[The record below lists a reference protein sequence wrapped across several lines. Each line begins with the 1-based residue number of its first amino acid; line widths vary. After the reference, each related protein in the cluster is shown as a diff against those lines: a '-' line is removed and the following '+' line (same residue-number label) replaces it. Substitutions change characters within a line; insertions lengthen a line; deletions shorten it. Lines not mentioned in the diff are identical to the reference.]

1 MKSPFQK
8 ISTMLS
14 KSAKLKIIWLQGI
27 TCNGNTHSFLN
38 DPFLGTLLDS
48 VEFIHHPLLP
58 CKKTLKELVKKLPK
72 CDILIFEGAY
82 KADFERA
89 GMAMEELLM
98 TLASK
103 SKHIISMGSCASFGG
118 IFKEADSEHISGVL
132 FDKEKMSGPLREM
145 REKVITLSGCPAHPK
160 WLSFVIDMICQGK
173 TVLVDE
179 FRRPKELYGYLV
191 HNGCLRNEYFEWK
204 VDCDT
209 FGTKEG
215 CLFYDQGC
223 QGPYTHGSCNKILW
237 NEVSSKT
244 RSGAPCVGCTEPSF
258 PKRELFTTKTYMSIP
273 AEMPL
278 GIPKR
283 SYLALAGAAKSFHIK
298 RLEGKLIDDNA

>member
-1 MKSPFQK
+1 MKPPSA
-8 ISTMLS
+8 ITSTMPS
-14 KSAKLKIIWLQGI
+14 NPAKLKMIWLQGI

-38 DPFLGTLLDS
+38 DPALETLLES
-48 VEFIHHPLLP
+48 SEFIHHPLLP
-58 CKKTLKELVKKLPK
+58 CSMNLRQLVKKLPK
-72 CDILIFEGAY
+72 SDILIFEGAY

-89 GMAMEELLM
+89 GMRMEELLNA
-98 TLASK
+98 LASK
-103 SKHIISMGSCASFGG
+103 AKHIIAMGSCASFGG
-118 IFKEADSEHISGVL
+118 IFKEADPEHISGIL
-132 FDKEKMSGPLREM
+132 FDKEKESGPLKEM

-160 WLSFVIDMICQGK
+160 WLSFVIEMMRLEK
-173 TVLVDE
+173 TIAVDE
-179 FRRPKELYGYLV
+179 FRRPKELYAYLV

-204 VDCDT
+204 VDSDT

-215 CLFYDQGC
+215 CLFYAQGC
-223 QGPYTHGSCNKILW
+223 QGPFTHGSCNKILW

-244 RSGAPCVGCTEPSF
+244 RSGTPCVGCTEPTF

-278 GIPKR
+278 GVPKR

>member
-1 MKSPFQK
+1 MPSNP
-8 ISTMLS
+8 T
-14 KSAKLKIIWLQGI
+14 KLKIIWLQGI

-38 DPFLGTLLDS
+38 DPLLGSLLEKID
-48 VEFIHHPLLP
+48 FIHHPLLP
-58 CKKTLKELVKKLPK
+58 CTKTLKELVKKLPK
-72 CDILIFEGAY
+72 SDILIFEGAY

-89 GMAMEELLM
+89 GMAMEILLPA
-98 TLASK
+98 LAHK
-103 SKHIISMGSCASFGG
+103 TKHIVSIGSCASFGG
-118 IFKEADSEHISGVL
+118 IFKEYDPENISGIV
-132 FDKEKMSGPLREM
+132 FDKEKSSGPLQAM
-145 REKVITLSGCPAHPK
+145 REKVITLSGCPVHPK
-160 WLSFVIDMICQGK
+160 WFSFVMDMIVMGK
-173 TVLVDE
+173 TIAVDE
-179 FRRPKELYGYLV
+179 YRRPKELYAYLI

-204 VDCDT
+204 VDSDV

-215 CLFYDQGC
+215 CLFYAQGC
-223 QGPYTHGSCNKILW
+223 QGPFTHGSCNKILW

-244 RSGAPCVGCTEPSF
+244 RAGTPCVGCTEPAF
-258 PKRELFTTKTYMSIP
+258 PRRELFTTKTYMSIP

>member
-1 MKSPFQK
+1 MP
-8 ISTMLS
+8 S
-14 KSAKLKIIWLQGI
+14 KPAKLRVIWLQGI

-38 DPFLGTLLDS
+38 DSSLGNLLES
-48 VEFIHHPLLP
+48 IEFIHHPILP
-58 CKKTLKELVKKLPK
+58 CTKTLKELVKKLPK
-72 CDILIFEGAY
+72 SDILIFEGAY
-82 KADFERA
+82 RADFERA
-89 GMAMEELLM
+89 GMVMETLLSV
-98 TLASK
+98 LASK
-103 SKHIISMGSCASFGG
+103 TKHIIALGSCASFGG
-118 IFKEADSEHISGVL
+118 IFKEGDPEHISGIL
-132 FDKEKMSGPLREM
+132 FDKEEERGPLKMM
-145 REKVITLSGCPAHPK
+145 REKIILLSGCPAHPK
-160 WLSFVIDMICQGK
+160 WLSFVIEMIVAGK
-173 TVLVDE
+173 KIVVDE
-179 FRRPKELYGYLV
+179 YCRPKELYAYLV

-204 VDCDT
+204 VDSEV

-215 CLFYDQGC
+215 CLFYAQGC

-244 RSGAPCVGCTEPSF
+244 RAGTPCVGCTEPTF

-298 RLEGKLIDDNA
+298 RLEERLIDDNA

>member
-1 MKSPFQK
+1 MPSNP
-8 ISTMLS
+8 
-14 KSAKLKIIWLQGI
+14 AKLKIIWLQGI

-38 DPFLGTLLDS
+38 DPALGPLLETI
-48 VEFIHHPLLP
+48 EFVHHPLLP
-58 CKKTLKELVKKLPK
+58 CKKTLKELVKKVPK
-72 CDILIFEGAY
+72 SDILIVEGAY
-82 KADFERA
+82 SATFERA
-89 GMAMEELLM
+89 GVEMRTLLPA
-98 TLASK
+98 LANK
-103 SKHIISMGSCASFGG
+103 TNHIISMGSCASFGG
-118 IFKEADSEHISGVL
+118 IFKENDPDRISGIV
-132 FDKEKMSGPLREM
+132 FDKETAKGPLAALRQ
-145 REKVITLSGCPAHPK
+145 KVITLSGCPAHPK
-160 WLSFVIDMICQGK
+160 WLSFVIDMIRAGREI
-173 TVLVDE
+173 LVDE
-179 FRRPKELYGYLV
+179 FRRPKELYAYLV

-204 VDCDT
+204 VDSEH

-215 CLFYDQGC
+215 CLFYAQGC
-223 QGPYTHGSCNKILW
+223 QGPYSHGSCNKILW

-244 RSGAPCVGCTEPSF
+244 RSGTPCVGCTEPTF

>member
-1 MKSPFQK
+1 MPSNP
-8 ISTMLS
+8 
-14 KSAKLKIIWLQGI
+14 AKLKIIWLQGI

-38 DPFLGTLLDS
+38 DTSLGTLLNS

-58 CKKTLKELVKKLPK
+58 CSMSLRQLVKKLPK
-72 CDILIFEGAY
+72 SDILIFEGAY
-82 KADFERA
+82 SADFERA
-89 GMAMEELLM
+89 GMAMGELLNA
-98 TLASK
+98 LASK
-103 SKHIISMGSCASFGG
+103 TKYIVSLGSCASFGG
-118 IFKEADSEHISGVL
+118 IFKEASPEDISGIL
-132 FDKEKMSGPLREM
+132 YDKEQESGPLCSM
-145 REKVITLSGCPAHPK
+145 REKVITLSGCPVHPK
-160 WLSFVIDMICQGK
+160 WLAFVIDMISLGK
-173 TVLVDE
+173 KILVDE
-179 FRRPKELYGYLV
+179 YRRPKELYGYLV

-204 VDCDT
+204 VDSDT

-215 CLFYDQGC
+215 CLFYAQGC
-223 QGPYTHGSCNKILW
+223 QGPMTHGSCNKILW

-258 PKRELFTTKTYMSIP
+258 PKTELFSTKTYMSIP

>member
-1 MKSPFQK
+1 MPSNP
-8 ISTMLS
+8 
-14 KSAKLKIIWLQGI
+14 AKLQIIWLQGI

-38 DPFLGTLLDS
+38 DPSLGTLLDS

-58 CKKTLKELVKKLPK
+58 CQKTLKELVKKLPK
-72 CDILIFEGAY
+72 SDIVIFEGAY
-82 KADFERA
+82 SASFERA
-89 GMAMEELLM
+89 GVAMETLLM
-98 TLASK
+98 ALASK
-103 SKHIISMGSCASFGG
+103 SKHIIALGSCASFGG
-118 IFKEADSEHISGVL
+118 IFKEASSEHISGIL
-132 FDKEKMSGPLREM
+132 FDKEQENGPLRSM
-145 REKVITLSGCPAHPK
+145 REKVIMLSGCPTHPK
-160 WLSFVIDMICQGK
+160 WLSFVLDMILLEK
-173 TVLVDE
+173 KILVDE
-179 FRRPKELYGYLV
+179 YRRPKELYGYLV

-204 VDCDT
+204 VDSDT

-215 CLFYDQGC
+215 CLFYAQGC
-223 QGPYTHGSCNKILW
+223 QGPMTHGSCNKILW

-244 RSGAPCVGCTEPSF
+244 RSGTPCVGCTEPSF

-273 AEMPL
+273 ADMPL

>member
-1 MKSPFQK
+1 MPSNP
-8 ISTMLS
+8 
-14 KSAKLKIIWLQGI
+14 AKLKIIWLQGI

-38 DPFLGTLLDS
+38 DPALRNLLES

-72 CDILIFEGAY
+72 SDILIFEGAY
-82 KADFERA
+82 RADFERA
-89 GMAMEELLM
+89 GMKMELLL
-98 TLASK
+98 TSLASK
-103 SKHIISMGSCASFGG
+103 TKHIISMGSCASFGG
-118 IFKEADSEHISGVL
+118 IFKESAPEHISGVL
-132 FDKEKMSGPLREM
+132 FDKEQESGPLRFI

-160 WLSFVIDMICQGK
+160 WLTFVIDMIVSGK
-173 TVLVDE
+173 KIAVDE
-179 FRRPKELYGYLV
+179 YRRPKALYAYLV

-204 VDCDT
+204 VDSDH

-215 CLFYDQGC
+215 CLYYAQGC
-223 QGPYTHGSCNKILW
+223 QGPFTHGSCNKILW

-244 RSGAPCVGCTEPSF
+244 RSGTPCVGCTEPTF
-258 PKRELFTTKTYMSIP
+258 PKSNLFSTKTYMSIP

-278 GIPKR
+278 GVPKR
-283 SYLALAGAAKSFHIK
+283 SYLTLAGAAKSFHIK